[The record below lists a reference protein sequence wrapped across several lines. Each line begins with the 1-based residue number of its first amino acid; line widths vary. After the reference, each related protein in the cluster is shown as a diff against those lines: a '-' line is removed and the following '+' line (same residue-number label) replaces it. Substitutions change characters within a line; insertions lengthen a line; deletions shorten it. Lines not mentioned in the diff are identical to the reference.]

1 MILIDKYSANKNKQ
15 SISHHLASLPSMKEA
30 LLNETKNRDTYLN
43 FVFTLF
49 TYRFYL
55 LNQLFG
61 KFNSI
66 GVYFLFLIP
75 IHLFVLSS
83 VRI

>member
-1 MILIDKYSANKNKQ
+1 M

-30 LLNETKNRDTYLN
+30 LLNETNKNKNRDIYLN
-43 FVFTLF
+43 FIFTLF

-66 GVYFLFLIP
+66 GVYFYF
-75 IHLFVLSS
+75 
-83 VRI
+83 